1 MNFEQY
7 VGTHSEAY
15 EDSSSDDEMDYEAP
29 NFVYRNLIDFPDANS
44 TITPEGNVIRDE
56 KYGEAN
62 IAKFFTLITEG
73 LSVPKAVKQTG
84 IPRSTAYFCSKFEGL
99 SISSSAVRNHIVN
112 HCKISLKNVKPYK
125 LERDSDRTIRLR
137 FEFIN
142 AWKAIGVDYMKNC
155 MFVDEAGFN
164 SQQTG
169 SRGWSK
175 VDPLKPS
182 DAEKIEK
189 EFPLPDNKKKRK
201 ANVDD
206 NAPKRKISKDTTA
219 YHVVKFIEQTMNILD
234 QQGKREVYIVMNNCR
249 IHHSEFVKDFIKN
262 RGYKPLFMPPYS
274 PFLNPIEECWSKIK
288 SQKGILIR
296 VFGATTRTLFH
307 EICRDVDRVE
317 IYLVAFNLCVTQLC
331 GSSDKGAIHIFNR
344 STATA
349 QQQSRLSFYDYQH
362 TNNESDFAT
371 SGKSSIQRVVFGKM
385 PPNDTLYLESTTK
398 IQKEDIARSFIDF
411 QIWDFPG
418 QIDFFDEMAYDPQD
432 IFGTVGAL
440 IFVIDAQ
447 DDYSEALHR
456 LFSTVTS
463 AYRVNPN
470 ITFEVLIHKV
480 DGLSDDYKIDT
491 QRDVQQR
498 MSDALADA
506 QLEYIHLTYYL
517 TSIYDNSIYEAF
529 SKIIQKLIRELPALE
544 NLLNVLCSNSGI
556 DKAYLFDTLTK
567 IYIATDSSPVDMQSY
582 ELCSDMID
590 VCIDVECIYGV
601 QGGSPMNLSLMDSSE
616 RQDSVNGLD
625 SESIIEQQQ
634 QQQSTKQHE
643 TEASSLIK
651 LDNGDVLYMREVNR
665 LLVLICLLR
674 QDNFEKHGLIDY
686 NFQCFKEAVTE
697 VFEFSRKRNTQQQ

>member
-1 MNFEQY
+1 
-7 VGTHSEAY
+7 
-15 EDSSSDDEMDYEAP
+15 MD
-29 NFVYRNLIDFPDANS
+29 L
-44 TITPEGNVIRDE
+44 
-56 KYGEAN
+56 
-62 IAKFFTLITEG
+62 
-73 LSVPKAVKQTG
+73 
-84 IPRSTAYFCSKFEGL
+84 
-99 SISSSAVRNHIVN
+99 
-112 HCKISLKNVKPYK
+112 
-125 LERDSDRTIRLR
+125 
-137 FEFIN
+137 
-142 AWKAIGVDYMKNC
+142 
-155 MFVDEAGFN
+155 
-164 SQQTG
+164 
-169 SRGWSK
+169 
-175 VDPLKPS
+175 
-182 DAEKIEK
+182 
-189 EFPLPDNKKKRK
+189 
-201 ANVDD
+201 
-206 NAPKRKISKDTTA
+206 
-219 YHVVKFIEQTMNILD
+219 
-234 QQGKREVYIVMNNCR
+234 
-249 IHHSEFVKDFIKN
+249 
-262 RGYKPLFMPPYS
+262 
-274 PFLNPIEECWSKIK
+274 
-288 SQKGILIR
+288 
-296 VFGATTRTLFH
+296 
-307 EICRDVDRVE
+307 
-317 IYLVAFNLCVTQLC
+317 
-331 GSSDKGAIHIFNR
+331 
-344 STATA
+344 
-349 QQQSRLSFYDYQH
+349 DYQP

-371 SGKSSIQRVVFGKM
+371 DTVIEDQVLSDKPRILLMGLQRSGKSSIQRVVFGKM

-463 AYRVNPN
+463 AYNVNQT

-601 QGGSPMNLSLMDSSE
+601 QGGSPMNLSLMDSTE
-616 RQDSVNGLD
+616 RYGNDVD
-625 SESIIEQQQ
+625 SENLIEQQPQ
-634 QQQSTKQHE
+634 QPQPQPTIHKQQE
-643 TEASSLIK
+643 AEASSLIK

-686 NFQCFKEAVTE
+686 NFQCFKDAVTE
-697 VFEFSRKRNTQQQ
+697 VFEFSRKRNIQQ

>member
-1 MNFEQY
+1 M
-7 VGTHSEAY
+7 
-15 EDSSSDDEMDYEAP
+15 
-29 NFVYRNLIDFPDANS
+29 
-44 TITPEGNVIRDE
+44 
-56 KYGEAN
+56 
-62 IAKFFTLITEG
+62 
-73 LSVPKAVKQTG
+73 
-84 IPRSTAYFCSKFEGL
+84 
-99 SISSSAVRNHIVN
+99 
-112 HCKISLKNVKPYK
+112 
-125 LERDSDRTIRLR
+125 
-137 FEFIN
+137 
-142 AWKAIGVDYMKNC
+142 
-155 MFVDEAGFN
+155 
-164 SQQTG
+164 
-169 SRGWSK
+169 
-175 VDPLKPS
+175 
-182 DAEKIEK
+182 
-189 EFPLPDNKKKRK
+189 
-201 ANVDD
+201 
-206 NAPKRKISKDTTA
+206 
-219 YHVVKFIEQTMNILD
+219 
-234 QQGKREVYIVMNNCR
+234 
-249 IHHSEFVKDFIKN
+249 
-262 RGYKPLFMPPYS
+262 
-274 PFLNPIEECWSKIK
+274 
-288 SQKGILIR
+288 R
-296 VFGATTRTLFH
+296 VFGAITRMLFH
-307 EICRDVDRVE
+307 ELCRGVDRAE
-317 IYLVAFNLCVTQLC
+317 IYLIAFNLCVTQPC
-331 GSSDKGAIHIFNR
+331 VSFDKGAIHIFNR
-344 STATA
+344 SSATA
-349 QQQSRLSFYDYQH
+349 QQQSSLSFYDYQH

-697 VFEFSRKRNTQQQ
+697 VFEFSRKRNIQQQ

>member
-1 MNFEQY
+1 
-7 VGTHSEAY
+7 
-15 EDSSSDDEMDYEAP
+15 MD
-29 NFVYRNLIDFPDANS
+29 
-44 TITPEGNVIRDE
+44 
-56 KYGEAN
+56 
-62 IAKFFTLITEG
+62 
-73 LSVPKAVKQTG
+73 
-84 IPRSTAYFCSKFEGL
+84 
-99 SISSSAVRNHIVN
+99 
-112 HCKISLKNVKPYK
+112 
-125 LERDSDRTIRLR
+125 
-137 FEFIN
+137 
-142 AWKAIGVDYMKNC
+142 
-155 MFVDEAGFN
+155 
-164 SQQTG
+164 
-169 SRGWSK
+169 
-175 VDPLKPS
+175 
-182 DAEKIEK
+182 
-189 EFPLPDNKKKRK
+189 
-201 ANVDD
+201 
-206 NAPKRKISKDTTA
+206 
-219 YHVVKFIEQTMNILD
+219 
-234 QQGKREVYIVMNNCR
+234 
-249 IHHSEFVKDFIKN
+249 
-262 RGYKPLFMPPYS
+262 
-274 PFLNPIEECWSKIK
+274 
-288 SQKGILIR
+288 
-296 VFGATTRTLFH
+296 
-307 EICRDVDRVE
+307 
-317 IYLVAFNLCVTQLC
+317 
-331 GSSDKGAIHIFNR
+331 
-344 STATA
+344 
-349 QQQSRLSFYDYQH
+349 YDYQH
-362 TNNESDFAT
+362 MHNESDFAT
-371 SGKSSIQRVVFGKM
+371 DTVIEDQVLSDKPRILLMGLQRSGKSSIQRVVFGKM

-456 LFSTVTS
+456 LFTTVTS

-590 VCIDVECIYGV
+590 VCIDVECIYGA
-601 QGGSPMNLSLMDSSE
+601 QGGSPMNLSLMDSTE
-616 RQDSVNGLD
+616 RYHQEITNGNGID
-625 SESIIEQQQ
+625 SESVIEQ
-634 QQQSTKQHE
+634 TEEEKPKQYE

-686 NFQCFKEAVTE
+686 NFQCFKEAVTQ
-697 VFEFSRKRNTQQQ
+697 VFEFSRKRNTQQRQLH

>member
-234 QQGKREVYIVMNNCR
+234 QQGKREVYIVMNN
-249 IHHSEFVKDFIKN
+249 S
-262 RGYKPLFMPPYS
+262 
-274 PFLNPIEECWSKIK
+274 
-288 SQKGILIR
+288 
-296 VFGATTRTLFH
+296 
-307 EICRDVDRVE
+307 
-317 IYLVAFNLCVTQLC
+317 
-331 GSSDKGAIHIFNR
+331 AIHATIFTLLKSDR
-344 STATA
+344 RMLVQDQVVYEATPLDEIVLN
-349 QQQSRLSFYDYQH
+349 Q
-362 TNNESDFAT
+362 T
-371 SGKSSIQRVVFGKM
+371 
-385 PPNDTLYLESTTK
+385 
-398 IQKEDIARSFIDF
+398 QKE
-411 QIWDFPG
+411 
-418 QIDFFDEMAYDPQD
+418 
-432 IFGTVGAL
+432 L
-440 IFVIDAQ
+440 
-447 DDYSEALHR
+447 LK
-456 LFSTVTS
+456 LS
-463 AYRVNPN
+463 AY
-470 ITFEVLIHKV
+470 
-480 DGLSDDYKIDT
+480 
-491 QRDVQQR
+491 
-498 MSDALADA
+498 
-506 QLEYIHLTYYL
+506 
-517 TSIYDNSIYEAF
+517 NS
-529 SKIIQKLIRELPALE
+529 
-544 NLLNVLCSNSGI
+544 
-556 DKAYLFDTLTK
+556 LF
-567 IYIATDSSPVDMQSY
+567 
-582 ELCSDMID
+582 
-590 VCIDVECIYGV
+590 
-601 QGGSPMNLSLMDSSE
+601 
-616 RQDSVNGLD
+616 
-625 SESIIEQQQ
+625 
-634 QQQSTKQHE
+634 
-643 TEASSLIK
+643 
-651 LDNGDVLYMREVNR
+651 
-665 LLVLICLLR
+665 
-674 QDNFEKHGLIDY
+674 
-686 NFQCFKEAVTE
+686 
-697 VFEFSRKRNTQQQ
+697 